1 MLVEHDIRIYFG
13 SRSFAYR
20 KDTRLD
26 QLNAIKCETCINAV
40 R

>member
-1 MLVEHDIRIYFG
+1 MLAEHDIGIYFG
-13 SRSFAYR
+13 VRSFGYK